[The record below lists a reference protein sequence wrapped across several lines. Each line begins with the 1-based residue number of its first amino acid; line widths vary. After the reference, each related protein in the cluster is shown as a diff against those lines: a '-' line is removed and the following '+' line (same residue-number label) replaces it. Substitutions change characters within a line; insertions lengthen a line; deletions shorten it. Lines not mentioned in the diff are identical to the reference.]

1 MNRNLPLSVALEKKT
16 MKIRIS
22 TLASVFAFSFLL
34 MSFSADTDPVISG
47 DLAFLAGR
55 YELLYTDEGS
65 KTTRKYA
72 ADLSDKY
79 EIRITGK
86 DQVFYYKNGR
96 RVEKMEVWRGE
107 IPYLDSA
114 QYIAVKKRHEVFPVF
129 YSKDKIQV
137 HTFPIE
143 YNDNVF
149 LRVESEE

>member
-1 MNRNLPLSVALEKKT
+1 
-16 MKIRIS
+16 MKFSIP
-22 TLASVFAFSFLL
+22 TLVLIFVSSFLL
-34 MSFSADTDPVISG
+34 MSFSGDSDPVISG

-55 YELLYTDEGS
+55 YELLYTDQGT
-65 KTTRKYA
+65 KATRKYA
-72 ADLSDKY
+72 ADLPDKY
-79 EIRITGK
+79 EIRITRK